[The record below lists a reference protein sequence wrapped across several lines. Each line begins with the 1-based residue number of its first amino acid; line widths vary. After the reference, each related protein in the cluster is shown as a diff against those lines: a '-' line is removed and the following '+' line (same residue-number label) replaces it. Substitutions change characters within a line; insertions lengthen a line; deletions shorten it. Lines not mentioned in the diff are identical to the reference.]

1 MLAKSKNDA
10 KAQAL
15 AKAQANKKN
24 KVKFTTRAKNFFR
37 NVWAVLKNVHWP
49 TKKQVL
55 VYTGVVLVTILI
67 VMVVLWVFDTL
78 LSFGIQGLLGL
89 FD

>member
-1 MLAKSKNDA
+1 MLAKSKNEA
-10 KAQAL
+10 RAQAM
-15 AKAQANKKN
+15 AKTQTNKKN
-24 KVKFTTRAKNFFR
+24 KVKFTTRVKNFFR
-37 NVWAVLKNVHWP
+37 AVWSELKNVHWP

-55 VYTGVVLVTILI
+55 VYTGVVLLAI
-67 VMVVLWVFDTL
+67 VIMMVILWVFDTL

>member
-1 MLAKSKNDA
+1 MLAKSKNEA

-15 AKAQANKKN
+15 AKSQANKKN
-24 KVKFTTRAKNFFR
+24 KVKFNTRMKNFFR
-37 NVWAVLKNVHWP
+37 GVWAELKYVHWP

-55 VYTGVVLVTILI
+55 VYTGVVLLTILV

-78 LSFGIQGLLGL
+78 LGLGIDGLLGL

>member
-1 MLAKSKNDA
+1 MLAKSKNEA

-15 AKAQANKKN
+15 AKSQANKKN
-24 KVKFTTRAKNFFR
+24 KVKFTTRVKNFFR
-37 NVWAVLKNVHWP
+37 GVWAELKHVHWP
-49 TKKQVL
+49 TKKQVM
-55 VYTGVVLVTILI
+55 VYTGVVLLTILV

-78 LSFGIQGLLGL
+78 LGLGIDGLLGL

>member
-1 MLAKSKNDA
+1 MAEST
-10 KAQAL
+10 
-15 AKAQANKKN
+15 KKPN
-24 KVKFTTRAKNFFR
+24 IFQRWARSFKDMRGEMKKV
-37 NVWAVLKNVHWP
+37 VWP

>member
-1 MLAKSKNDA
+1 MLAKSKNEA

-15 AKAQANKKN
+15 AKSQANKKN
-24 KVKFTTRAKNFFR
+24 KVKFTTRVKNFFR
-37 NVWAVLKNVHWP
+37 NVWAELKNVHWP
-49 TKKQVL
+49 SKKQVL

-67 VMVVLWVFDTL
+67 VMVVLWVFDTI

>member
-37 NVWAVLKNVHWP
+37 SVWAELKNVHWP

>member
-1 MLAKSKNDA
+1 MLAKSKGE
-10 KAQAL
+10 AQAQAM

-24 KVKFTTRAKNFFR
+24 KVKFTTRVKNFFR
-37 NVWAVLKNVHWP
+37 GVWAELKHVQWP
-49 TKKQVL
+49 SKKQVMI
-55 VYTGVVLVTILI
+55 YTGVVLVTILI

-78 LSFGIQGLLGL
+78 LGLGINGLLGL

>member
-24 KVKFTTRAKNFFR
+24 KVKFTTRVKNFFR
-37 NVWAVLKNVHWP
+37 NVWSELKNVHWP

>member
-24 KVKFTTRAKNFFR
+24 KVKFTTRANNFFR
-37 NVWAVLKNVHWP
+37 NVWAELKNVHWP

>member
-37 NVWAVLKNVHWP
+37 NVWAELKNVHWP

>member
-1 MLAKSKNDA
+1 MLAKSKNEA
-10 KAQAL
+10 KAQVL

-24 KVKFTTRAKNFFR
+24 KVKFTTRVKNFFR
-37 NVWAVLKNVHWP
+37 NVWAELKNVHWP
-49 TKKQVL
+49 SKKQVL

-67 VMVVLWVFDTL
+67 VMVVLWVFDTI

>member
-24 KVKFTTRAKNFFR
+24 KEKFTTRAKNFFR
-37 NVWAVLKNVHWP
+37 NVWAELKNVHWP